1 MYFSWTFCPCV
12 FIVLVGCQSPR
23 VHGDFGNYIME
34 EIEYWQ
40 IDKIE
45 MMLDLCPYD
54 EDIKQEILNNLPDTK
69 QEADELLSKLWH
81 DHIPRDPRDQF
92 DKMMKMNTLVKTD
105 YKFSYICQ
113 DCGEHF
119 ESPNKETLC
128 AHCLSPNIK
137 ELFTFNNL

>member
-1 MYFSWTFCPCV
+1 
-12 FIVLVGCQSPR
+12 
-23 VHGDFGNYIME
+23 ME

-54 EDIKQEILNNLPDTK
+54 EDIKQEIFNNLPDTK

-113 DCGEHF
+113 DCGDNF
-119 ESPNKETLC
+119 ISPNKETLC

-137 ELFTFNNL
+137 ETTDETKRS